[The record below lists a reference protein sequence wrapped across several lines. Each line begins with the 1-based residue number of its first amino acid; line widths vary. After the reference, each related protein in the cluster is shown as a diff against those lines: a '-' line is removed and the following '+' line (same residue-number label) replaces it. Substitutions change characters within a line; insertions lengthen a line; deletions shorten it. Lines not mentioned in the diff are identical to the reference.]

1 MDKQISKWAL
11 GALALASLAGCSSI
25 GNAPSGA
32 SADQVKAE
40 MQQEPPLQQ
49 IRNLLFAPM
58 PPAQKETQIKAIEDK
73 YHVSRNDAMKNLPKA
88 KFSNQAPP
96 EVPTGH

>member
-1 MDKQISKWAL
+1 MKKLTQFAIVVCAPIL
-11 GALALASLAGCSSI
+11 VAGCSSI

-32 SADQVKAE
+32 SVDQVKAE
-40 MQQEPPLQQ
+40 LQQEPPLQQ
-49 IRNLLFAPM
+49 IRNIMFSPM
-58 PPAQKETQIKAIEDK
+58 PAAQREAQIKAIEDK
-73 YHVSRNDAMKNLPKA
+73 YHVSRNDAMNNLPKA